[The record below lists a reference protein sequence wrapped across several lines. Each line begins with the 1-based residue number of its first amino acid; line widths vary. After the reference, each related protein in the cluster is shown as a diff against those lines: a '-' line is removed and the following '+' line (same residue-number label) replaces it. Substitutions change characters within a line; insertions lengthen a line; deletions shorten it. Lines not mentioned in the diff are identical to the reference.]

1 MMTPCTIFLSF
12 FIDIKGI
19 EEATIGEIIENVSA
33 LAHVDGHRNPDWF
46 ELLPTAGWLD
56 TAGLVLIDNLLHGI
70 HAKVRLNVSPE
81 DVLFAL
87 NKEK

>member
-1 MMTPCTIFLSF
+1 MKLNDYNFSIIF
-12 FIDIKGI
+12 INNKGI

-56 TAGLVLIDNLLHGI
+56 TAGLILIDNLLHGI
-70 HAKVRLNVSPE
+70 HSKVRLNVSPE